1 MVTYFTHNDLI
12 SFGTYLLS
20 EKRIKSIQDSYAASN
35 KIRLAIGM
43 TPAPFKKIVE
53 EIVEEIVLAAAMNWV
68 CDLEDSNKPT
78 SEGHNSKNA
87 GEDNKSEGTNSK

>member
-20 EKRIKSIQDSYAASN
+20 EKRIKSIQNSYDVSN

-43 TPAPFKKIVE
+43 TPATFEK
-53 EIVEEIVLAAAMNWV
+53 IVEEIVLAAAMNWV

-87 GEDNKSEGTNSK
+87 GEDNEFEGTNSK